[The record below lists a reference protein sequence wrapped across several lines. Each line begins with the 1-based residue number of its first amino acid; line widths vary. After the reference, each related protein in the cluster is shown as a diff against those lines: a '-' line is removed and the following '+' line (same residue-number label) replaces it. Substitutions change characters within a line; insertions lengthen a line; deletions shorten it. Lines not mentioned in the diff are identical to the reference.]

1 MELADGPADLQAIEP
16 GEVRYIKLGDG
27 GRWAADAIEAGYVA
41 FGYHSIPH
49 EVCVAGDREEIR
61 RLLDHRGS
69 EGAKTAGVNEVMTFY
84 EAGAD
89 CLWVT
94 FAGGHL
100 WWTFAEEEIIWIGDG
115 EDGGPS
121 RIRPSAG
128 GWRNTDL
135 AGRPLKVSGLSSK
148 LTKTANFRATI
159 CTVEERDYLLRR
171 INAVEE
177 PVVARAR
184 EARTAM
190 MAVAVDMVRG
200 LHWAD
205 FETLADL
212 IFARSGWQWS
222 TPVGERV
229 ADIDILMEQPTT
241 GETAFV
247 QVKSKARQAV
257 LDDYLARFRA
267 SGYDRFFFVCHS
279 ATGTLKLPDEP
290 RLHLFEGQAL
300 ADAAVKNGLFDWLL
314 ERSR

>member
-1 MELADGPADLQAIEP
+1 MAGDVAVEEAASESEIAPR
-16 GEVRYIKLGDG
+16 EVRYIKLGDG
-27 GRWAADAIEAGYVA
+27 GRWANGAIEDGYAA
-41 FGYHSIPH
+41 FGYRRIPH
-49 EVCVAGDREEIR
+49 AVALAGDEDGIR
-61 RLLDHRGS
+61 RLLAHRKS
-69 EGAKTAGVNEVMTFY
+69 KGAKTAGVNEVTAFY
-84 EAGAD
+84 KLGED

-100 WWTFAEEEIIWIGDG
+100 WWTFAENEVIWIGDG

-121 RIRPSAG
+121 RIRPSIG
-128 GWRNTDL
+128 GWRNTDI
-135 AGRPLKVSGLSSK
+135 AGLPLKVSGLSSK

-159 CTVEERDYLLRR
+159 CKVEDRDYLLRR

-177 PVVARAR
+177 PVVGRAR

-212 IFARSGWQWS
+212 IFARSGWQRS
-222 TPVGERV
+222 TPVGERL

-247 QVKSKARQAV
+247 QVKSKA
-257 LDDYLARFRA
+257 
-267 SGYDRFFFVCHS
+267 
-279 ATGTLKLPDEP
+279 
-290 RLHLFEGQAL
+290 
-300 ADAAVKNGLFDWLL
+300 N
-314 ERSR
+314 